1 MASDLLAIGPSA
13 APGLP
18 VERPAPTPSV
28 APVEGLATFRIE
40 TWGCQM
46 NEHDSEKM
54 EGALRSIG
62 LVPAASAASA
72 DVVLLNTCSI
82 REKAA
87 QKVFDRLGRLRRYK
101 SARPH
106 MVLAVCGCVA
116 QQEQERIFS
125 RAPYVD
131 IVLGPRRISVLPDL
145 IRQVR
150 QRERALEVFDPGE
163 SSAPET
169 GPVHRLSRTR
179 AYITVME
186 GCNKNCTFCIVPF
199 TRGREVCRSAASI
212 LAEAAGCIA
221 AGLTE
226 IELLGQNVNAWRHA
240 GGGARPWDFARLLG
254 AVADLPG
261 IRRLRFTTSHPLH
274 FRDPIIDVM
283 ASRPTIA
290 RHLHLPVQSGSDTV
304 LKRMRRGHTRAE
316 YLARVARLR
325 RSVPDIALSTDLIV
339 GFPSETERDFD
350 QTLSLVR
357 EVGYDSIF
365 SFVYSPRPGTP
376 AADLRDDVDP
386 QAKKERLYRLQELQS
401 EIQIRANRAW
411 VGRQVDVL
419 IDGPAARGRGRVSG
433 RTSQN
438 HVVNLDGDPSQ
449 VGRML
454 RVRITH
460 AGQHSLSG
468 VLESSLTSA
477 EYRNIDDTGTYA
489 GSAAGPPGGDMGA
502 ETRPK

>member
-1 MASDLLAIGPSA
+1 MATDLLSILPS
-13 APGLP
+13 
-18 VERPAPTPSV
+18 VPAPDPERFEGPLRARHD

-62 LVPAASAASA
+62 LVPAVSAAAA

-101 SARPH
+101 ESRPH
-106 MVLAVCGCVA
+106 MVLGVCGCVA
-116 QQEQERIFS
+116 QQEQERIFA

-131 IVLGPRRISVLPDL
+131 IVLGPRRIAVLPDL
-145 IRQVR
+145 IRQAR
-150 QRERALEVFDPGE
+150 QRRRALEVFDPAE
-163 SSAPET
+163 SFVPET
-169 GPVHRLSRTR
+169 GAVHRISRTR
-179 AYITVME
+179 AYVTVME

-199 TRGREVCRSAASI
+199 TRGREVCRSPEPI
-212 LAEAAGCIA
+212 LSEAAGCIA
-221 AGLTE
+221 SGLME
-226 IELLGQNVNAWRHA
+226 IELLGQNVNAWRYP
-240 GGGARPWDFARLLG
+240 GGWDFARLLG

-261 IRRLRFTTSHPLH
+261 AARVRFTTSHPLH

-290 RHLHLPVQSGSDTV
+290 RHLHLPVQSGSDAV
-304 LKRMRRGHTRAE
+304 LKRMRRGHTRDE
-316 YLARVARLR
+316 YLARVDRLR
-325 RSVPDIALSTDLIV
+325 RAVPDIALSTDLIV
-339 GFPSETERDFD
+339 GFPAETERDFE

-357 EVGYDSIF
+357 DVGYDSIF

-376 AADLRDDVDP
+376 AAEFDDDVAP
-386 QAKKERLYRLQELQS
+386 PAKKERLYRLQEIQQ

-411 VGRQVDVL
+411 VGRRVEVL
-419 IDGPAARGRGRVSG
+419 VDGPSARGRGQVSG

-438 HVVNLDGDPSQ
+438 HVVNLDGDASL
-449 VGRML
+449 VGRMIP
-454 RVRITH
+454 VRITH
-460 AGQHSLSG
+460 SGHHSLSG
-468 VLESSLTSA
+468 VLESSLTSGV
-477 EYRNIDDTGTYA
+477 YRNIDDTDTYA
-489 GSAAGPPGGDMGA
+489 GSAAAGRGGDTGA
-502 ETRPK
+502 ETRPT